1 MNKEFVQQSN
11 QISLSAAGNQPVFPA
26 HHACWMVVCLDIFFF
41 LLFFHECFYS
51 HCWRAFSYL
60 MYFDVPVLRPYVS
73 PAHCAF
79 TDSCCVVSL
88 APLAVVSPVC
98 LVLYAIFILFRHLFL
113 LVIVAATAQEFFG
126 SRAQVCHFNIV

>member
-1 MNKEFVQQSN
+1 
-11 QISLSAAGNQPVFPA
+11 
-26 HHACWMVVCLDIFFF
+26 
-41 LLFFHECFYS
+41 
-51 HCWRAFSYL
+51 

-113 LVIVAATAQEFFG
+113 LVIVAAKAQEFFG
-126 SRAQVCHFNIV
+126 SRAQVCHFNIVPSLDLSKFSNSGKKLDLNPLKFKL